1 MAVPKQRKTKSRRN
15 QRRMHIH
22 LKKPSLA
29 SCSKCKEQKL
39 THAVCPT
46 CGYYKNREVI
56 DMMKDTKK
64 ETPNEKQEKQEKE
77 EKKALTMAALSKKEK
92 K

>member
-22 LKKPSLA
+22 LKKPALVN
-29 SCSKCKEQKL
+29 CPKCKEKKL
-39 THAVCPT
+39 THAVCSF

-56 DMMKDTKK
+56 DVMKEKKTEGTKK
-64 ETPNEKQEKQEKE
+64 EQEKQEKE
-77 EKKALTMAALSKKEK
+77 EKKALTMEALSKKEK